1 MDSGSLDR
9 RLRQKHETIRPN
21 TAYHKEEINT
31 MSNAPTPSSYRDT
44 ARPTTYSVKS
54 DCTVQEFFERQMKGK
69 SRTAQRQLLS
79 KGAVRIGNRVLKRLD
94 ELILAG
100 SVVTIAPRPEPQ
112 FVMPPGLSI
121 VYEDDW
127 LVVVNKEAGL
137 LTIATENEK
146 ERTAFAYLSD
156 YVKFYDR
163 YAKIFI
169 VHRIDRWTS
178 GLLIFAKDERAQS
191 ILRTNWDD
199 MVLSRR
205 YVAVVEGRM
214 AMTEGTVDTW
224 IDENPKTTKMFVCRP
239 RTGKRAI
246 THYRLVDEVPG
257 LSLLELE
264 LETGRKNQIRVHMRH
279 IGHTVVGDQK
289 YGSQL
294 DPIGR
299 LCLHA
304 RQIEF
309 EHPMTGQ
316 VLFFETP
323 IPPEF
328 AKLFRRNNNTKNET
342 LKP

>member
-1 MDSGSLDR
+1 
-9 RLRQKHETIRPN
+9 
-21 TAYHKEEINT
+21 
-31 MSNAPTPSSYRDT
+31 MSHDPIPSTYRDT

-54 DCTVQEFFERQMKGK
+54 DCTVEEFFERQMKGK

-79 KGAVRIGNRVLKRLD
+79 KGAVRIGRRQLRRLD

-100 SVVTIAPRPEPQ
+100 STITIEPRPEPQ
-112 FVMPPGLSI
+112 FIMPQGLTI

-127 LVVVNKEAGL
+127 LIVVNKEAGL
-137 LTIATENEK
+137 LTIATDNEK
-146 ERTAFAYLSD
+146 DHTAFAYLSA

-163 YAKIFI
+163 NAKIFI

-178 GLLIFAKDERAQS
+178 GLLIFAKDETVQS
-191 ILRTNWDD
+191 ILRANWDQ

-205 YVAVVEGRM
+205 YIAVVEGRM
-214 AMTEGTVDTW
+214 EMTEGTVTTW
-224 IDENPKTTKMFVCRP
+224 IAENPKTTKMFVSRP
-239 RTGKRAI
+239 GTGKRAV

-257 LSLLELE
+257 MSLIELE

-289 YGSQL
+289 YGSRL

-309 EHPMTGQ
+309 EHPTTGQ
-316 VLFFETP
+316 IMYFETP
-323 IPPEF
+323 VPPDF
-328 AKLFRRNNNTKNET
+328 AKLFRRNNTQYKTTK
-342 LKP
+342 P